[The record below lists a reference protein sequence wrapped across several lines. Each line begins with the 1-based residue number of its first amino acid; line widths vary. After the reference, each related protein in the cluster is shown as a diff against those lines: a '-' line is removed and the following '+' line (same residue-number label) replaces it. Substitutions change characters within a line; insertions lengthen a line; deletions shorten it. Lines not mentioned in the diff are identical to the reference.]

1 MESDRRKLGEV
12 GRLSFTNII
21 YVALGAAVGGIAR
34 YLTSFFITPPAGSF
48 PWATFIVNVAGSFI
62 IGLILFLYSERSPN
76 ESMRL
81 LLGVGFCGGLTTF
94 STFSAE
100 TVQLLQLQREAVAFI
115 YIGASL
121 ICSLAAT
128 YAGFLVARH
137 I

>member
-1 MESDRRKLGEV
+1 MSV
-12 GRLSFTNII
+12 TNII
-21 YVALGAAVGGIAR
+21 YVALGAAVGGVAR
-34 YLTSFFITPPAGSF
+34 YLVSFFITPPAGGF

-100 TVQLLQLQREAVAFI
+100 TVQLLQLQREAIAFA

-121 ICSLAAT
+121 VCSLTAT
-128 YAGFLVARH
+128 YAGYLAARYM
-137 I
+137 

>member
-1 MESDRRKLGEV
+1 M
-12 GRLSFTNII
+12 SFTNII
-21 YVALGAAVGGIAR
+21 YVALGAAVGGVAR
-34 YLTSFFITPPAGSF
+34 YLTSFFIASPTGGF
-48 PWATFIVNVAGSFI
+48 PWATFVVNVVGSFI

-100 TVQLLQLQREAVAFI
+100 TIQLLQMHKEIVAFA

-128 YAGFLVARH
+128 YAGFVLIRQL
-137 I
+137 